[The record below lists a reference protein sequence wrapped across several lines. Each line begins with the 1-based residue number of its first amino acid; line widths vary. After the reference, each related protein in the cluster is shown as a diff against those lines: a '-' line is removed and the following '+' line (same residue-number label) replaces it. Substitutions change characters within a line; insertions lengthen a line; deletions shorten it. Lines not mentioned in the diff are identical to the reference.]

1 MCGII
6 GYIGAE
12 DAVDILIEGLQRLEY
27 RGYDSAGV
35 AVCHQ
40 GELALRREV
49 GKLNNLIKRLAKE
62 PLSGQMGIGHTRW
75 ATHGRPTEFNAHPH
89 TDNANELVVVHNGII
104 ENYLSLKTRLQAEG
118 YHFVSETDTEVIAH
132 LIKSHFKGDLKAAV
146 LATIAEL
153 EGAYAI
159 CVMHVA
165 EPNYLVA
172 AKKNS
177 PLLLG
182 KGQDANF
189 IASDVPAILRH
200 TRDIIYMEDEQL
212 AVVSQHQIQVFDLQG
227 QPQDYEI
234 SHIDWN
240 MVAAE
245 KMGFDHFM
253 LKEIH
258 EQPTAFGQTLA
269 GRVSEGEQKLYLDE
283 LNLSP
288 EAVKDIRRICIV
300 ACGTA
305 YYAGLVGKYLLEDG
319 ARIPVEV
326 DLASEFRYRR
336 PIVDAH
342 TLVIAISQSGETAD
356 TLAAIQEAKA
366 QGAKTLGIIN
376 VKGSA
381 ITRQVDGVLYIH
393 AGPEISVASTKAFMA
408 MLGAL
413 QLLRLYLSHH
423 RAQLNNT
430 ELVTAIRE
438 LRTVPRLIEETLQK
452 IEPQIQEISTQLLR
466 YHHCL
471 YLGRGVNFPIA
482 LEGALKLKE
491 VSYIH
496 AEGYAA
502 GELKHGPIALVDPLM
517 PIIALATASDTY
529 EKLFSNLEEVKAR
542 DGKIIAV
549 ATEGNESI
557 AKVAEEVIYVP
568 AVPEW
573 LSPMINVLP
582 MQLLAYYVALRRGF
596 DVDQPRNLAKS
607 VTVE

>member
-104 ENYLSLKTRLQAEG
+104 ENYLNLKTRLQAEG

-159 CVMHVA
+159 CVMHAA

-182 KGQDANF
+182 TGQDANF

-200 TRDIIYMEDEQL
+200 TRDIIYLEDEQL
-212 AVVSQHQIQVFDLQG
+212 AVVSQHQIEVFDLQG
-227 QPQDYEI
+227 QPQDYEV

-336 PIVDAH
+336 PILDRH

-413 QLLRLYLSHH
+413 QLLRLYLAHH
-423 RAQLNNT
+423 CAQLNNT
-430 ELVTAIRE
+430 ELVAAIRE